1 MNKKHTDIVVLGSGM
16 VGMALAHQ
24 INEQNPDLTITIID
38 KESETGRHSSGRNS
52 GVLHAGVYY
61 PPGTLKAKVCVDGA
75 RRLRAWCENEDLPV
89 LACGKVIAPQAPELD
104 GQLEIL
110 LQRGLANGA
119 EVKLIDEY
127 EFRDLVPDGRKLLV
141 ELFGA
146 LEHV

>member
-24 INEQNPDLTITIID
+24 INEQNPDLTITID

-52 GVLHAGVYY
+52 GVLCRCLLSTWHSQS
-61 PPGTLKAKVCVDGA
+61 KVCVDGA

-127 EFRDLVPDGRKLLV
+127 EFRDLVPDGRTATGRAL
-141 ELFGA
+141 GA